1 MNIGL
6 VDVDGHNFPNL
17 ALMKISAFH
26 KQKNHKVEF
35 ANMFGEYDKLYM
47 SKVFTFTADDYMC
60 YDALDIE
67 KGGTGYKN
75 YEKVLPYDIEHIY
88 PDYNLYNINYAMG
101 FVTRG
106 CPNKCPWCVVPK
118 KEGNIRPNAEINE
131 FWRGQKDLV
140 LLDNNIL
147 AHEFGLKQL
156 EETAKKGIRIDCNQ
170 GLDARIIAK
179 DVEIQKLLARNKW
192 SRYIRLACDKKS
204 QMESVRISV
213 EKIRHYAQR
222 KVPFFVYVLLT
233 EDMEDS
239 TERINFL
246 RNLDRVDPFAQPY
259 RDFENS
265 VVPPKWQ
272 RDMARW
278 ANLKQLFRSTTFEEY
293 NRKITNNKL
302 GLEKQNS
309 LFDYQP

>member
-1 MNIGL
+1 MNIGI

-17 ALMKISAFH
+17 ALMKLSAWH
-26 KQKNHKVEF
+26 KKQGDKVEWGD
-35 ANMFGEYDKLYM
+35 MFGSYDKLYM
-47 SKVFTFTADDYMC
+47 SKVFTFTDDDYMC
-60 YDALDIE
+60 YNAQEIS

-75 YEKVLPYDIEHIY
+75 YDTVLPDSVEHTY
-88 PDYNLYNINYAMG
+88 PDYNLYNINYAVG

-118 KEGNIRPNAEINE
+118 KEGNIRKNAEIKE

-147 AHEFGLKQL
+147 AHEFGLQQL
-156 EETAKKGIRIDCNQ
+156 EETIKNRIHIDCNQ

-192 SRYIRLACDKKS
+192 SKYIRLACDKKS

-213 EKIRHYAQR
+213 EKIRHYAQT

-233 EDMEDS
+233 EDREDS

-246 RNLDRVDPFAQPY
+246 RSLDRVDPFAQPY
-259 RDFENS
+259 RDFENN
-265 VVPPKWQ
+265 VKPPKWQ

-278 ANLKQLFRSTTFEEY
+278 ANLKPLFRSTTFEEY
-293 NRKITNNKL
+293 NRKITNDKIA
-302 GLEKQNS
+302 LEKQIS
-309 LFDYQP
+309 LFD